1 MQQLKRE
8 SKGALRAQL
17 NGGRRLALQAGLA
30 CGVMLVVMTSRA
42 DSGGALPQFAD
53 TIERVLS
60 VLQAAGVVVAALAIT
75 WAGYKILFQHARW
88 ADIAM
93 LVIGGVFIG
102 AAPSLAVML
111 LYGGSSGSTTVS
123 AAASSRQPIAAV
135 LERGDI
141 VQFSGG
147 QAGICDSTDAQRAL
161 VMSSAPFNRRGRVLL
176 VPIQPISVAGPERGF
191 TVRLADTD
199 ASDVALVDSMCT
211 ADWRARDSQITGR
224 ASARGVAVVSSCMQ
238 ALAQGTYTCGGK
250 R

>member
-1 MQQLKRE
+1 MQQLERK
-8 SKGALRAQL
+8 SNGACRAQR
-17 NGGRRLALQAGLA
+17 NATRRLALRYGLA
-30 CGVMLVVMTSRA
+30 CISMVEVMPCWA
-42 DSGGALPQFAD
+42 DGGGALPQFAD

-102 AAPSLAVML
+102 AAPSLAIML
-111 LYGGSSGSTTVS
+111 LYGTSSAPTTVS
-123 AAASSRQPIAAV
+123 AVTPHKQSIAAV

-147 QAGICDSTDAQRAL
+147 QLETCDLGDAEKAL

-176 VPIQPISVAGPERGF
+176 VPIQPNSAAGLERGF
-191 TVRLADTD
+191 TVRLADTE
-199 ASDVALVDSMCT
+199 APDVALVDLMCT
-211 ADWRARDSQITGR
+211 ADWHARDSQIIGR
-224 ASARGVAVVSSCMQ
+224 ASTRGVAIVASCMQ
-238 ALAQGTYTCGGK
+238 ALSQGMYSCGGK

>member
-1 MQQLKRE
+1 
-8 SKGALRAQL
+8 
-17 NGGRRLALQAGLA
+17 
-30 CGVMLVVMTSRA
+30 MLYAIRCNANV
-42 DSGGALPQFAD
+42 GGAIPQFAD

-111 LYGGSSGSTTVS
+111 LYGGSSGETAVVAT
-123 AAASSRQPIAAV
+123 APAHKPIVATV

-141 VQFSGG
+141 VQFSAG
-147 QAGICDSTDAQRAL
+147 QPGACDSSDAGRAL
-161 VMSSAPFNRRGRVLL
+161 VMSSALFNRRGRALL
-176 VPIQPISVAGPERGF
+176 VPIRSVSSDGLDRGF
-191 TVRLADTD
+191 SVRLADTD
-199 ASDVALVDSMCT
+199 TPDVADVDSMCT
-211 ADWRARDSQITGR
+211 ADWHARGSQIIGR
-224 ASARGVAVVSSCMQ
+224 ASARGVAVVASCMQ
-238 ALAQGTYTCGGK
+238 ALSQGMYSCSGK